1 MGMPKSDKIFFIR
14 CQVSP
19 GLFSTERQVVV
30 KFPEGREFVA
40 FVDERNV
47 KVSKG
52 MTPEVQKPVD
62 GFVRV
67 FPVNVKKKTALVDL
81 PQGSF
86 TEGPRIEVPTKE
98 LVES

>member
-1 MGMPKSDKIFFIR
+1 MPKLDRFFFIR

-47 KVSKG
+47 KVSGDKK
-52 MTPEVQKPVD
+52 PEVQQPVD

-67 FPVNVKKKTALVDL
+67 FPVNIKKKTALVDL

-86 TEGPRIEVPTKE
+86 TEGTRIEVPTKE